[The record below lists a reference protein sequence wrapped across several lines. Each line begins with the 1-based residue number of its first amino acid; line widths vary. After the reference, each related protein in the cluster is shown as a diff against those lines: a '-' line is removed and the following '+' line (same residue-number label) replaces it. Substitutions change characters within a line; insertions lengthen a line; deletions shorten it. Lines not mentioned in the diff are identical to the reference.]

1 MSNLVKK
8 VFFDNP
14 AKNTAEAIEFLSAQ
28 AVELGITD
36 DKDAVLAAFNERE
49 GQGPTGMTG
58 GFALPHAKSTEVS
71 EVAVVVVKFANEVK
85 WESMDSTPITA
96 AIAIFVPDDEATT
109 THLRVLAQIA
119 GLLMQPD
126 FCRLLCCSCSLS
138 SANSCSTP
146 TMRPRSLRLLTRVLP
161 ISNEHTNVLH
171 GK

>member
-1 MSNLVKK
+1 MSKLVKK
-8 VFFDNP
+8 VYFDNT
-14 AKNTAEAIEFLSAQ
+14 AKTSVEAIEFLSDK
-28 AVELGITD
+28 AVELGITAN
-36 DKDAVLAAFNERE
+36 KDAVLAAFNERE
-49 GQGPTGMTG
+49 AQGPTGMTG

-126 FCRLLCCSCSLS
+126 FC
-138 SANSCSTP
+138 
-146 TMRPRSLRLLTRVLP
+146 TMVQESEDEDQIIAAIEEGL
-161 ISNEHTNVLH
+161 E
-171 GK
+171 